1 MTGKHFSLAIALSIF
16 MFAAFTPAQ
25 LFAAT
30 ALTPPMLAAFVLAQP
45 MAATALAQPMFVAL
59 AVPQPALAT
68 YILAQPLAA
77 TAPAQQQKQPEDKS
91 KRPSPPG
98 TADCT
103 INGKKV
109 TIDYSRPFLKGRKL
123 GTDLAPYGK
132 VWRTGANEATTLTT
146 AIALDI
152 AGAKVPAGTYTLY
165 TLPSE
170 GTWKLI
176 INKQTGQWGTEYHQ
190 EQDLARVDMKKQEI
204 TVPVEQFTISL
215 DQDSNSSADLILE
228 WEKTRVFVTIR
239 AQ

>member
-1 MTGKHFSLAIALSIF
+1 MTGKHFSVIALTVF
-16 MFAAFTPAQ
+16 
-25 LFAAT
+25 
-30 ALTPPMLAAFVLAQP
+30 MLAAFVLAQP
-45 MAATALAQPMFVAL
+45 MFAASALAQPTLAASAL
-59 AVPQPALAT
+59 AQQPS
-68 YILAQPLAA
+68 AA
-77 TAPAQQQKQPEDKS
+77 TAPAQPQQQDKS

-109 TIDYSRPFLKGRKL
+109 TIEYSRPSLKGRKL

-146 AIALDI
+146 AVALDI
-152 AGAKVPAGTYTLY
+152 GGAKVPAGTYTLY

-204 TVPVEQFTISL
+204 VVPVEQFTIAL
-215 DQDSNSSADLILE
+215 DQDSNDSADLNLE

>member
-1 MTGKHFSLAIALSIF
+1 MTAKHFSALALAIF
-16 MFAAFTPAQ
+16 
-25 LFAAT
+25 
-30 ALTPPMLAAFVLAQP
+30 MLAAFVLAQP
-45 MAATALAQPMFVAL
+45 LAASALAQPMF
-59 AVPQPALAT
+59 
-68 YILAQPLAA
+68 
-77 TAPAQQQKQPEDKS
+77 APSVEAQQPSATSAQAEPKQEDKS

-146 AIALDI
+146 AIALSI
-152 AGAKVPAGTYTLY
+152 GGAKVPAGTYTLY

-170 GTWKLI
+170 GTWQLI
-176 INKQTGQWGTEYHQ
+176 INKQTGQSGSEYHQ

-215 DQDSNSSADLILE
+215 DQDSNDSADLILE
-228 WEKTRVFVTIR
+228 WEKTRVSVIIR

>member
-1 MTGKHFSLAIALSIF
+1 MTGKHFSAIALTIF
-16 MFAAFTPAQ
+16 
-25 LFAAT
+25 
-30 ALTPPMLAAFVLAQP
+30 MLAASVLAQP
-45 MAATALAQPMFVAL
+45 MFAASALAQPTLATSAL
-59 AVPQPALAT
+59 AQQPSPGA
-68 YILAQPLAA
+68 
-77 TAPAQQQKQPEDKS
+77 APAQPQQQDKS

-109 TIDYSRPFLKGRKL
+109 TIDYSRPSLKGRKL

-152 AGAKVPAGTYTLY
+152 GGAKVPAGTYTLY

-204 TVPVEQFTISL
+204 VVPVEQFTIAL
-215 DQDSNSSADLILE
+215 DQDSNSSADLNLE

>member
-1 MTGKHFSLAIALSIF
+1 MTGKHFSAIALTIF
-16 MFAAFTPAQ
+16 
-25 LFAAT
+25 
-30 ALTPPMLAAFVLAQP
+30 MLAAFVLAQP
-45 MAATALAQPMFVAL
+45 MFAASALAQPTLAASALAQPMFAASAL
-59 AVPQPALAT
+59 AQQPSAT
-68 YILAQPLAA
+68 S
-77 TAPAQQQKQPEDKS
+77 APAQAEPKQQDKS

-109 TIDYSRPFLKGRKL
+109 SIEYSRPSLKARKL

-152 AGAKVPAGTYTLY
+152 GGAKVPAGTYTLY

-204 TVPVEQFTISL
+204 VVPVEQFTIAL
-215 DQDSNSSADLILE
+215 DQDSNDSADLNLE